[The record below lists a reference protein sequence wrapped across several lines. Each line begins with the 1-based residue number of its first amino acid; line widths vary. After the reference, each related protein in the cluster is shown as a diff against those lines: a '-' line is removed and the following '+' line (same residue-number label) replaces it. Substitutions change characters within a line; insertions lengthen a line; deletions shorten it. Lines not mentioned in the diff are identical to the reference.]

1 MKDALKRS
9 VVAAIGAVCALA
21 VVAGFASAASAS
33 GAVAINEQNF
43 PDASFRRFVQDN
55 FDKSP
60 RDGALS
66 DEEIAAVE
74 TISLYPDYTYYNLV
88 GIEYFKNLTK
98 LSWDRSEVAELD
110 LSKNTKLREISL
122 PHSPLKDLDI
132 SGCTDLRTVNLLFNS
147 LTKLDFSN
155 NTKVTSIV
163 VEEGNISELNINGLT
178 LLQTLKVYHNKLE
191 TIDLSTNKAL
201 TFLDVGRNKLT
212 GVDIRNNRLLQTL
225 FIDNNEIELIDI
237 SYNANLVNRYE
248 NGTVINSHGGS
259 GDYHGFIS
267 YVLNGSTFALNADTK
282 VYCGIK
288 IDEVNFPDSSARYYL
303 KNKIDKNENG
313 WLSADELESV
323 KEININQS
331 FIEDFSWI
339 SLFTNLEKLC
349 LYYCDMETLDLSHNT
364 ALKEVH
370 LEDNH
375 TLKNLDISNLT
386 ELTKLTVFQCSL
398 KAIDVSQSTKLTDLC
413 LENNDLKEL
422 DVSKNTELTT
432 LRFYKNDIKEMDFSK
447 NTKLTWLDCSGNPLG
462 KINVS
467 KNTELIKLECFAD
480 QLTEIDLSKNTKL
493 KHLDAHANA
502 LTDIDLSKNKA
513 IEGILLDF
521 NELGTLDLSL
531 NENLKEL
538 CTIFNDIDVIYVA
551 REGIDIT
558 KNNATI
564 VIVVKPS
571 DWLFEGVEWAG
582 NDKNGYT
589 AAANYSYTSYKGDRL
604 EASIDMT
611 VSKRVTPA
619 TCTKPGETL
628 YSAAVAGDRTRDG
641 KARTESK
648 SVVIP
653 AKGHDWT
660 EPTYDWS
667 ADCSEVTAFR
677 ICASDIR
684 HVEKE
689 TVRTTSSVIKAATAT
704 TSGLIKYTTKTFSNG
719 AFKVQTKTLEIPAT
733 GSGTATVTKTPTAA
747 GTKVTLTLDKKEVNI
762 ICGKTCKLN
771 ATLKGSTA
779 KITWKSS
786 DPAIASVDSSGKVT
800 ARMAGTVTITAAA
813 AGKSVKCTVMALYKD
828 VTNPDDFWFTPTYS
842 MTAAGVVKG
851 YENQTVFKPANV
863 CTRAQMVTFIWRL
876 MGSPKPKTST
886 CKFSDVKKTDYFY
899 EACIWGS
906 EKGIVEGYKDG
917 TFGPQINC
925 ARRHAVTFLWRLAGK
940 PAPDSNK
947 NPFKDVKKSDYFY
960 QATLWASGKGI
971 LAGYDDGSFRP
982 DGECLRR
989 QLVTFLY
996 KFDKSVKH

>member
-1 MKDALKRS
+1 MRETFFRGVATTLG
-9 VVAAIGAVCALA
+9 VVAALS
-21 VVAGFASAASAS
+21 VVMGFATAACAS
-33 GAVAINEQNF
+33 GAVAIDEANF
-43 PDASFRRFVQDN
+43 PDASFRRFVKDN

-60 RDGALS
+60 RDGVLS

-74 TISLYPDYTYYNLV
+74 MISLDPNSTYYNLV
-88 GIEYFKNLTK
+88 GIEYFKKLTK
-98 LSWDRSEVAELD
+98 LSWDRSEVTELD
-110 LSKNTKLREISL
+110 LSGNTKLKEISL
-122 PHSPLKDLDI
+122 PHSPLNKLDV
-132 SGCTDLRTVNLLFNS
+132 SDCTDLRTVNLNFNS

-178 LLQTLKVYHNKLE
+178 SLQTLKVYHNKLE

-212 GVDIRNNRLLQTL
+212 GVDIRNNRLIQTL

-248 NGTVINSHGGS
+248 NGTIINSHGGS

-375 TLKNLDISNLT
+375 TLKKLDISNLT

-447 NTKLTWLDCSGNPLG
+447 NTKLTWLDCSGNLLG
-462 KINVS
+462 KIDVS

-493 KHLDAHANA
+493 KHFDAHANA

-521 NELGTLDLSL
+521 NELGTLDLSS
-531 NENLKEL
+531 NENLTEL

-571 DWLFEGVEWAG
+571 EWLYEGVEWAG
-582 NDKNGYT
+582 TDKDGYT
-589 AAANYSYTSYKGDRL
+589 ATANYSYTSYKGDRL
-604 EASIDMT
+604 EASIDMA
-611 VSKRVTPA
+611 VSKSVTPA
-619 TCTKPGETL
+619 TCTKAGETL
-628 YSAAVAGDRTRDG
+628 YTATVEGDKTRDG
-641 KARTESK
+641 KVRTETK
-648 SVVIP
+648 SIAIA

-677 ICASDIR
+677 ICTSDIR
-684 HVEKE
+684 HNEKE
-689 TVRTTSSVIKAATAT
+689 TVKTTSAVTKAATAT
-704 TSGLIKYTTKTFSNG
+704 TPGVITYTTKSFSNG
-719 AFKVQTKTLEIPAT
+719 AFKVQTKKVEIPAT
-733 GSGTATVTKTPTAA
+733 GTAAPTVTKAPT
-747 GTKVTLTLDKKEVNI
+747 GTAVQVSLTIDKKELNV
-762 ICGKTCKLN
+762 ICGKTGKLN

-786 DPAIASVDSSGKVT
+786 DPKIASVDSTGKVT
-800 ARMAGTVTITAAA
+800 AKMAGTVTITATA
-813 AGKSVKCTVMALYKD
+813 AGKSVNCKVTALYKD
-828 VTNPDDFWFTPTYS
+828 VTNPKDFWFIPTYY

-851 YENQTVFKPANV
+851 YDNQTVFKPTNV
-863 CTRAQMVTFIWRL
+863 CTRAQMVTFLWRL
-876 MGSPKPKTST
+876 MGSPKPKTSK

-899 EACIWGS
+899 EACLWGS
-906 EKGIVEGYKDG
+906 ERGVVEGYKDG

-940 PAPDSNK
+940 PNPDSTK
-947 NPFKDVKKSDYFY
+947 NPFKDLKKSDYFY
-960 QATLWASGKGI
+960 TATLWASGKGI
-971 LAGYDDGSFRP
+971 LAGYEDGTFRP
-982 DGECLRR
+982 NGDCLRR

-996 KFDKSVKH
+996 KFEKSVKH